1 MDNASPRPIVVGM
14 SDDTDIVIAGGGL
27 NGSAAALALAQ
38 AGFRVMLAD
47 PLATT
52 SRAAEGFDGRGYAL
66 AVSSKRVL
74 HALGVWPEVADEAQ
88 PILDIRISD
97 GRMGGQASPFVLE
110 FDHAEIEEGPMG
122 YMIEDRHLRRALLRA
137 LDADDRIDHVPGV
150 SVTRH
155 VPDPSGVDIGL
166 SDGREIRARVLIG
179 ADGKSSETAARAG
192 IRRTGR
198 AYGQTSLVCALEHDT
213 PHNGCA
219 YQHFLPAGPLAIL
232 PLPKNRVSIVWT
244 ETTEAAERI
253 AAMDDEAYLAQL
265 RARMG
270 GVLGEI
276 ALAGKRFSFPLALSL
291 ATDLVAD
298 RVALI
303 GDAAHSVHPI
313 AGQGLNAGLKDVAAL
328 ADVLAQARARG
339 EDFGRLDVLERYQ
352 TWRRF
357 DIAALA
363 TATDAFNRLFSND
376 NPILRLGRDI
386 GLGVAGALPGLRRGL
401 IREAAGLTG
410 DLPRLSRGIP
420 LDPV

>member
-1 MDNASPRPIVVGM
+1 MDNASPRPIVDGM
-14 SDDTDIVIAGGGL
+14 SRDADIVIAGGGL
-27 NGSAAALALAQ
+27 NGSAAALALAS
-38 AGFRVMLAD
+38 AGFRVVLAD
-47 PLATT
+47 PLATKT
-52 SRAAEGFDGRGYAL
+52 RAGDAFDGRGYAL

-74 HALGVWPEVADEAQ
+74 QALGVWTNVANKAQ

-97 GRMGGQASPFVLE
+97 GRVGGAASPFVLE

-122 YMIEDRHLRRALLRA
+122 FMVEDRHLRQALLDA
-137 LDADDRIDHVPGV
+137 LEADDRIDHRASV
-150 SVTRH
+150 SVTGH
-155 VPDPSGVDIGL
+155 DPDPTGVTVRL
-166 SDGREIRARVLIG
+166 SDGETIKAGLLIG
-179 ADGKSSETAARAG
+179 ADGKTSETAVRAG
-192 IRRTGR
+192 IRRTGWE
-198 AYGQTSLVCALEHDT
+198 YGQTSLVCALEHDT
-213 PHNGCA
+213 PHGGCA
-219 YQHFLPAGPLAIL
+219 FQHFLPAGPLAIL
-232 PLPKNRVSIVWT
+232 PLPENRVSIVWT
-244 ETTEAAERI
+244 ETTEAARRI
-253 AAMDDEAYLAQL
+253 NAMTDDAYLEQL
-265 RARMG
+265 RSRMG

-276 ALAGKRFSFPLALSL
+276 ALAGKRFSFPLGLSL
-291 ATDLVAD
+291 ATDLVAE

-328 ADVLAQARARG
+328 ADVLSEARARG

-363 TATDAFNRLFSND
+363 AATDAFNRLFSND
-376 NPILRLGRDI
+376 NPILRFGRDL

-410 DLPRLSRGIP
+410 DLPRLSRGVP